1 MSKAAGAFV
10 IDGRTIAPGSR
21 ATLAIEVS
29 ELYTHTPVT
38 LPVQVVHGRQAGPV
52 VFVCAAVHGDEI
64 NGVEVI
70 RRLMR
75 LPLLKRLQGTLIA
88 VPIVNVF
95 GFENRSR
102 YLPDRRDLNRSL
114 PGSEKGSL
122 ASRLG
127 HVFFHQVVA
136 QADIGIDLHT
146 AAVHRDNLPQI
157 RADLDNP
164 ILEPLARAFG
174 APVLLHS
181 GLLDGSLRKAA
192 AQQGIPVMVYE
203 AGEALRFDELSIRI
217 GVRGVTNVLRRLG
230 MLPPPKKAPKPAT
243 LVRSSSWVRAE
254 QSGILRAAVRLGAA
268 VQKDDVLGVISDPFG
283 ETESLVVAP
292 VSGVLISRINLPLV
306 YGGEALFHIGRTQRG
321 SQVEAHMD
329 AMQATITDPLPELPE
344 EPPIV

>member
-1 MSKAAGAFV
+1 
-10 IDGRTIAPGSR
+10 
-21 ATLAIEVS
+21 
-29 ELYTHTPVT
+29 VT
-38 LPVQVVHGRQAGPV
+38 LPVQVVHGRQTGPV
-52 VFVCAAVHGDEI
+52 VFVSGAVHGDEI
-64 NGVEVI
+64 NGVEII

-75 LPLLKRLQGTLIA
+75 LPLLRRLRGTLIA

-136 QADIGIDLHT
+136 QADVGIDLHT

-157 RADLDNP
+157 RADLENP

-192 AQQGIPVMVYE
+192 AEQGIPVMVYE

-230 MLPPPKKAPKPAT
+230 MLPPPKREPKPAT
-243 LVRSSSWVRAE
+243 VLRSTTWVRAE
-254 QSGILRAAVRLGAA
+254 QSGILRAAVRLGAP

-283 ETESLVVAP
+283 ETEAQVISPVAGVVI
-292 VSGVLISRINLPLV
+292 GRMNMPLV
-306 YGGEALFHIGRTQRG
+306 YGGEALFHIGRTQKADRVG
-321 SQVEAHMD
+321 AHLEAI
-329 AMQATITDPLPELPE
+329 QATISDPLPEFPE

>member
-1 MSKAAGAFV
+1 MSRPVAPFV
-10 IDGRTIAPGSR
+10 IDRQVVQPGTR

-38 LPVQVVHGRQAGPV
+38 LPVQVIHGRQAGPV
-52 VFVCAAVHGDEI
+52 AFVCAAVHGDEI
-64 NGVEVI
+64 NGVEII
-70 RRLMR
+70 RRLLR
-75 LPLLKRLQGTLIA
+75 LPLMKRLQGTLIA

-114 PGSEKGSL
+114 PGSEQGSL

-136 QADIGIDLHT
+136 QADVGIDLHT

-164 ILEPLARAFG
+164 VLRPLASSFG

-181 GLLDGSLRKAA
+181 GLLEGSLRKAA
-192 AQQGIPVMVYE
+192 AAQGIPVMVYE

-230 MLPPPKKAPKPAT
+230 MLPPSKKEPKPAT
-243 LVRSSSWVRAE
+243 VLRSTSWVRAE

-268 VQKDDVLGVISDPFG
+268 VQKDEVLGIISDPFG
-283 ETESLVVAP
+283 ETEAQVVAP
-292 VSGVLISRINLPLV
+292 LSGVLIGRINLPLV
-306 YGGEALFHIGRTQRG
+306 YGGEALFHIGRTQQASR
-321 SQVEAHMD
+321 VEAHIE
-329 AMQATITDPLPELPE
+329 AMQATISDPLPEMPE